1 MLKVTSYYHQVMTES
16 LKVPSYTFIIVFA
29 FGTDFIL
36 GLNTVKGKGKCGGNA
51 YACLILS

>member
-29 FGTDFIL
+29 FDTDFIL